1 MHSCAELALRAALRK
16 HIMTTLTPEVL
27 SSAAV
32 GLGVC
37 DARFQSRDAAPVKV
51 YIASGEQIGL
61 AGVRGGSEPL
71 TPLAHMVLGGPGNDK
86 TSGFINGRAQLTVEQ
101 PTRRTDI
108 QTYTQTHRHTD
119 IQTDRHTYRHTGRQ
133 TARQP
138 GSHTARQT
146 DIQP

>member
-16 HIMTTLTPEVL
+16 HSMATLTPGVL

-71 TPLAHMVLGGPGNDK
+71 TFPAHMVLGGPGNDQ

-101 PTRRTDI
+101 PTRRMLLAT
-108 QTYTQTHRHTD
+108 TTTS
-119 IQTDRHTYRHTGRQ
+119 
-133 TARQP
+133 ARNQLLW
-138 GSHTARQT
+138 
-146 DIQP
+146 